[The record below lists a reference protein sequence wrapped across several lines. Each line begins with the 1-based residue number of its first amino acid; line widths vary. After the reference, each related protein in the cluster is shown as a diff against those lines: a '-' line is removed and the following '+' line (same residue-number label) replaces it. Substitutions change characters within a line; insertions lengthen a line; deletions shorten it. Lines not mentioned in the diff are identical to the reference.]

1 MSERH
6 HPSRL
11 QQQILLWRPARLA
24 LDESVTSTAILAAL
38 SIDEGANMARGIFHV
53 ESYPVSPEMAAE
65 YNTWYN
71 EVHLAEIVSIEG
83 FRSARRL
90 APVDGVGP
98 YVALYE
104 MEGDDLEE
112 VLGRMMSVAN
122 DGGFI
127 MSDALQLDPAPA
139 IRLLEV
145 IADHDPGKAT

>member
-1 MSERH
+1 
-6 HPSRL
+6 
-11 QQQILLWRPARLA
+11 
-24 LDESVTSTAILAAL
+24 
-38 SIDEGANMARGIFHV
+38 MAKGIYYV
-53 ESYPVSPEMAAE
+53 ESRPVSPEMAAE

-71 EVHLAEIVSIEG
+71 EVHLPEIVAIDG

-112 VLGRMMSVAN
+112 VLARMLSVAN
-122 DGGFI
+122 DGGFV
-127 MSDALQLDPAPA
+127 MSETLQLDPPPR

-145 IADHDPGKAT
+145 IAEHDPDATMFR